1 MTETIEK
8 FDEKINKVE
17 NYAAKYGYIKP
28 DGKEKIDLRK
38 SLQEVGKQQPSGF
51 EVCNFPRIFQN
62 TAVGR
67 IESVLILQI
76 NWVSVWPFQI
86 Q

>member
-28 DGKEKIDLRK
+28 DDKEKIDLRK

-51 EVCNFPRIFQN
+51 EVCNSQGASKTRPSAGSNRF
-62 TAVGR
+62 
-67 IESVLILQI
+67 
-76 NWVSVWPFQI
+76 
-86 Q
+86 